1 VSTSGIELVLIFGA
15 LGAIVQTVTGFGG
28 ALVLAPVLFATMQ
41 PAQAVLIS
49 ALLGLAQSGVL
60 IARNRRE
67 VLRSDLRS
75 LIAFSLPGLA
85 AGVVILRVAPSS
97 VLRVVV
103 GVSVIVATVVR
114 RLLTPGRPMSDRAAA
129 PAGFLAGLLTT
140 SATVN
145 GPPLVL
151 FLAGRG
157 ATAPQMRGTL
167 AAMFIAL
174 DSLTLGALAVGGALV
189 LPPLAAVVALVIS
202 FPLGV
207 AVGLWLADRTPEH
220 VYARS
225 VTVLLLALGGAS
237 IVAGLSG

>member
-1 VSTSGIELVLIFGA
+1 VSTAGIELVLIFGA
-15 LGAIVQTVTGFGG
+15 LGAVVQTVTGFGG

-49 ALLGLAQSGVL
+49 ALLGIVQSGLLV
-60 IARNRRE
+60 ARNRRE

-75 LIAFSLPGLA
+75 LIAFAVPGLA
-85 AGVVILRVAPSS
+85 AGVLVLRVAPSS

-103 GVSVIVATVVR
+103 GASVIVATVVR
-114 RLLTPGRPMSDRAAA
+114 RMLSPGRPMSDLAVA

-151 FLAGRG
+151 FLSGRR
-157 ATAPQMRGTL
+157 ATAAQMRGTL
-167 AAMFIAL
+167 AAMFIVL
-174 DSLTLGALAVGGALV
+174 DALTLVALAVGGALV
-189 LPPLAAVVALVIS
+189 LPPLAAVVALAIS
-202 FPLGV
+202 FPLGLL
-207 AVGLWLADRTPEH
+207 AGFALADRMPEH

-225 VTVLLLALGGAS
+225 VTVLLLALGVAS
-237 IVAGLSG
+237 IVAGVTS